1 MLTKLICAALALA
14 LAGPTHAAG
23 EEASKEASKESTKEA
38 SKEPVKVPAKA
49 SAKKRTTA
57 QNAGEDLLARA
68 VFQSLVGELA
78 LQRGDTNLGVSA
90 WADLARRT
98 RDPAVIA
105 RAVEVAAAARQ
116 YELAL
121 DLARLWLQVEP
132 ASTRARQTESSLLL
146 LANRIDDLA
155 PQLAGLLE
163 QDKANAPGNLM
174 HLNRMLSR
182 HTDKKAVQRL
192 VDRVA
197 TPYGDLPEAHFAMGL
212 AAANADDLMRAQGE
226 FKKALD
232 QRPDWEAAELAYAQL
247 LARASAA
254 NAIDSLNEFLAR
266 KPDAR
271 EARLTLAR
279 LLISE
284 SRYGDARAQF
294 DRLLK
299 DSPDSPEI
307 IFPVA
312 MLALQSGDAATGR
325 AQLEKLLNSDF
336 PDKSSVH
343 FFLGQLDEEQKKP
356 DLALEHFRQVTAGDQ
371 YVPAR
376 SRAARI
382 LLQQGQ
388 VEQARAMLQ
397 AARGSSTAENTQ
409 LILAEAQLLRE
420 AGRGDESY
428 AFLEVELAKQP
439 DNPELLYETALAAER
454 QDKPQILEKHL
465 RHLLKLKPDH
475 AHALNALG
483 YSLAERNVRLAEA
496 QKLLGRALVLAPE
509 DPFIMDS
516 MGWLLYRQGKL
527 PEALRTLETAYGIK
541 ADPEIAAHLG
551 EVLWTSGRK
560 DEAMRFLNNA
570 AKQFPDS
577 EIVAGALKKFQ
588 P

>member
-1 MLTKLICAALALA
+1 MLTKLICAVLALA
-14 LAGPTHAAG
+14 LAGPIHAAG
-23 EEASKEASKESTKEA
+23 EEASKEPAKDPAKAPER
-38 SKEPVKVPAKA
+38 VPAKA
-49 SAKKRTTA
+49 PAKKRTAA
-57 QNAGEDLLARA
+57 QNAGEDLLART

-397 AARGSSTAENTQ
+397 AARCSSTAENTQ

-483 YSLAERNVRLAEA
+483 YSLAERNVRLEEA

>member
-284 SRYGDARAQF
+284 RKYGEARVQF

-299 DSPDSPEI
+299 DSPDNPEI
-307 IFPVA
+307 IYPVA

-371 YVPAR
+371 YVSAR
-376 SRAARI
+376 SRA
-382 LLQQGQ
+382 
-388 VEQARAMLQ
+388 ARAMLQ

-516 MGWLLYRQGKL
+516 MGWVLFRQGK
-527 PEALRTLETAYGIK
+527 LRTLETAYGIK